1 MNKVSKFIG
10 VIVVVLIALFLLR
23 DRIPFGA
30 IKDVFKNEP
39 IMDTVTT
46 IEYKYD
52 TINNV
57 STVYT
62 PQWKDRVVVDV
73 DSIFISQTEPV
84 DTMALLGDYYAKY
97 NYKDTVLVDTFGYV
111 TINDTI
117 SQNKIESRQTTST
130 IRIPT
135 KIVTNTIFIDK
146 RELYLGG
153 SLAGNREF
161 MMMNGEMLV
170 RTKKRKAYGVGIG
183 LDNRFNPT
191 FTAKLYWRIGK

>member
-1 MNKVSKFIG
+1 
-10 VIVVVLIALFLLR
+10 LR
-23 DRIPFGA
+23 
-30 IKDVFKNEP
+30 
-39 IMDTVTT
+39 
-46 IEYKYD
+46 
-52 TINNV
+52 
-57 STVYT
+57 
-62 PQWKDRVVVDV
+62 
-73 DSIFISQTEPV
+73 
-84 DTMALLGDYYAKY
+84 DYYAKY
-97 NYKDTVLVDTFGYV
+97 NYEDTVLVDTFGYV

-161 MMMNGEMLV
+161 MMMNGEMLL

>member
-1 MNKVSKFIG
+1 MSKVSKFIG

-23 DRIPFGA
+23 DRIPFGG
-30 IKDVFKNEP
+30 IKDIFKNEP

-84 DTMALLGDYYAKY
+84 DTMALLRDYYAKY
-97 NYKDTVLVDTFGYV
+97 YYEDTVLVDTFGYV

-130 IRIPT
+130 VRIPT

-161 MMMNGEMLV
+161 MMMNGEMLI

>member
-1 MNKVSKFIG
+1 MSKVSKFIG

-97 NYKDTVLVDTFGYV
+97 NYEDTVLVDTFGYV